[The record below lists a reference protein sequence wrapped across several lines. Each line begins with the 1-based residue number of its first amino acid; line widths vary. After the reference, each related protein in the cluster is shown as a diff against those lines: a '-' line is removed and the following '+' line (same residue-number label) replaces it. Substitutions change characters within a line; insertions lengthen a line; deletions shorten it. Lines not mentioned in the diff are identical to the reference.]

1 MKRQKEDG
9 NRILVASAQRK
20 EIDMEFTELIKRR
33 RSVRGYEDV
42 AVSHEDLEEILTQ
55 AQQAPSWKN
64 SQTARCYVAETS
76 EKMEELRKSGLP
88 AFNQNSSAKAA
99 LIVTTFVKDTAGF
112 SNGKPDNE
120 AGNFWGAYD
129 LGLHDAY
136 LILAASNAGYDTLI
150 MGIRDAEILRQGL
163 EIPEN
168 EQIMSVIAIGKKAKE
183 PVDKARKDLGEVARF
198 F

>member
-76 EKMEELRKSGLP
+76 EK
-88 AFNQNSSAKAA
+88 
-99 LIVTTFVKDTAGF
+99 
-112 SNGKPDNE
+112 
-120 AGNFWGAYD
+120 
-129 LGLHDAY
+129 
-136 LILAASNAGYDTLI
+136 
-150 MGIRDAEILRQGL
+150 
-163 EIPEN
+163 
-168 EQIMSVIAIGKKAKE
+168 
-183 PVDKARKDLGEVARF
+183 
-198 F
+198 